1 MMRHFSSLS
10 GEADKGKKAAQKKK
24 GEMRAR

>member
-1 MMRHFSSLS
+1 MMRDFSSPS

-24 GEMRAR
+24 GEVTAR